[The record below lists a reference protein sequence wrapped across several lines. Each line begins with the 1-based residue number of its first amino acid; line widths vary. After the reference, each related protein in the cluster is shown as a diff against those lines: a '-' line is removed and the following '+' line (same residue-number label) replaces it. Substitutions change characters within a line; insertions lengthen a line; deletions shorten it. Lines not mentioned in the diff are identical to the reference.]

1 MKRRCCL
8 TWGILLAGLALN
20 AGARQSAPAAAPA
33 PPPLV
38 GTLAAH
44 PDWPAVKNP
53 NDVDTVD
60 HLVASLYDVI
70 SGPAGRAATGTLP
83 LAIFARGRIGV
94 VVPETPAQKMRP
106 RAKAIPFP
114 DSGHVLPTRRPL
126 L

>member
-20 AGARQSAPAAAPA
+20 AGAQQSAPAAAPA

-44 PDWPAVKNP
+44 PDWPAAKNP
-53 NDVDTVD
+53 SDVDTVD
-60 HLVASLYDVI
+60 HLVASLYNVI
-70 SGPAGRAATGTLP
+70 SGPAGSATGTVSARYSYP
-83 LAIFARGRIGV
+83 MGALAWLSRN
-94 VVPETPAQKMRP
+94 PPPQKMRP

-114 DSGHVLPTRRPL
+114 DSRHVLPTRRL
-126 L
+126 LL